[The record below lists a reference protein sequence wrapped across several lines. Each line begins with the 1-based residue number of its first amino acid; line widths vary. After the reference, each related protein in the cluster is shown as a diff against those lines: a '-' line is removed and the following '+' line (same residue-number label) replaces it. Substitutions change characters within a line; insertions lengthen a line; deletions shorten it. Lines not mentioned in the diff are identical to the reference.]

1 MAKYSEDVILEVINE
16 YKNGKP
22 LNHIAKDRKIDYCTV
37 KKWLAKYNVPE
48 NGTGR
53 FYQKYERKGDYT
65 AIHIK
70 SNGDVY

>member
-48 NGTGR
+48 NYFG
-53 FYQKYERKGDYT
+53 YQI
-65 AIHIK
+65 AIDLRI
-70 SNGDVY
+70 